1 MSPGH
6 ASRGSPSSLVLRT
19 ARNSRRGRQSPAT
32 PDARAR
38 LAAVRCVVR
47 GTECPSKAFAPLRG
61 HRKHRTSIVRAP
73 VHRAATEAAP
83 CPIVSSDSS
92 ATIAIRARH
101 PLGQSSA
108 NASSAAA
115 AGFRSGH
122 RRDPPSREP
131 GGSQIHRLPGL
142 AWQSCAHVRDEDR
155 TGRTPTTT
163 AASAT
168 TGIAVTL
175 TNPAPS
181 SNATQ
186 LSMRSGRS

>member
-92 ATIAIRARH
+92 ATIASARAIRWDSRVRTRH
-101 PLGQSSA
+101 P
-108 NASSAAA
+108 
-115 AGFRSGH
+115 
-122 RRDPPSREP
+122 
-131 GGSQIHRLPGL
+131 RLPPVSGPAIGVIRL
-142 AWQSCAHVRDEDR
+142 AGNR
-155 TGRTPTTT
+155 
-163 AASAT
+163 AALRS
-168 TGIAVTL
+168 IAYQGSRGS
-175 TNPAPS
+175 PAPMFE
-181 SNATQ
+181 TRIG
-186 LSMRSGRS
+186 LVGRPRPPRPQRPPVSPSH